1 MVVIE
6 YIWEAFGRKA
16 LIKKATLT
24 SVFSSPSSMVR
35 VENAVNREQVLSVV
49 RDFNKIILALDANE
63 RKLFADRI
71 KTLDKR
77 MSPGLSKLSW
87 NSSKYNLDYF
97 SREARKHCQVFF

>member
-1 MVVIE
+1 M
-6 YIWEAFGRKA
+6 
-16 LIKKATLT
+16 
-24 SVFSSPSSMVR
+24 
-35 VENAVNREQVLSVV
+35 VNREQVLSVV
-49 RDFNKIILALDANE
+49 RDFNKIILALDADE

-97 SREARKHCQVFF
+97 SREARKHCQVQNSIVL